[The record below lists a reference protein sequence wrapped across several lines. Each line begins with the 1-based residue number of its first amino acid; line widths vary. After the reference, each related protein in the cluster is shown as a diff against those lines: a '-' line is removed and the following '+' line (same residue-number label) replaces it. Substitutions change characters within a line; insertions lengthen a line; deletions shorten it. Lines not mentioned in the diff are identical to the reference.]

1 MPLATRSAR
10 LLDVSSAGDEGAAI
24 RWVIVG
30 AGAVGGVIG
39 GRLLER
45 TGDEVV
51 LVARGAHAEALAAGG
66 LRLLGPAS
74 DITVRPTAVWQP
86 EAIGSL
92 EGVVIVLAVKSH
104 QTAAALA
111 QLGPAL
117 DEAAAV
123 VCAQNGVTNED
134 EVAAVFAGPVLG
146 AMVWMPAVHLEP
158 GVVESHG
165 VPDGFFLIGDWR
177 AGGASAPVAGQRQT
191 GVAATV
197 CARLRE
203 AGFVAEAVA
212 DVARWKRAKLLTN
225 LGNALDAFCVE
236 GGPGELQQRV
246 TDEGR
251 AVLDAAGLAYADPHE
266 LVRRAGEAMDH
277 RAGTRVRE
285 GGSTW
290 QSLARGRDTEVGHLN
305 GYIARLGRE
314 IGVDAPLNR
323 ALVELAPAFERG
335 QRAPRSLTIDE
346 LRCLAG
352 ASG

>member
-1 MPLATRSAR
+1 MEPM
-10 LLDVSSAGDEGAAI
+10 

-30 AGAVGGVIG
+30 AGAVGGLIG

-51 LVARGAHAEALAAGG
+51 LVARGAHAEAIERGG
-66 LRLLGPAS
+66 LRVIGPEHEV
-74 DITVRPTAVWQP
+74 TVRPYALWRPQAIESLAGAV
-86 EAIGSL
+86 
-92 EGVVIVLAVKSH
+92 VVLAVKSH

-111 QLGPAL
+111 QLGEGL
-117 DEAAAV
+117 REAAAV

-134 EVAAVFAGPVLG
+134 EVAAAFAGPVLG

-177 AGGASAPVAGQRQT
+177 QPGASEAADRVGAG
-191 GVAATV
+191 
-197 CARLRE
+197 LRA
-203 AGFVAEAVA
+203 AGFVAEAVD

-225 LGNALDAFCVE
+225 LGNALDAFCVD
-236 GGPGELQQRV
+236 GARGRLQAAV

-251 AVLDAAGLAYADPHE
+251 AVLAAAGLAHADPQE
-266 LVRRAGEAMDH
+266 LIGRALAVMDH
-277 RAGTRVRE
+277 GAGTGKRE

-290 QSLARGRDTEVGHLN
+290 QSLARGLDTEVGHLN

-314 IGVDAPLNR
+314 VGVEAPLNR
-323 ALVELAPAFERG
+323 ALAELAPAFERRA
-335 QRAPRSLTIDE
+335 RAPRSLTADE
-346 LRCLAG
+346 LRGLAG
-352 ASG
+352 VSG